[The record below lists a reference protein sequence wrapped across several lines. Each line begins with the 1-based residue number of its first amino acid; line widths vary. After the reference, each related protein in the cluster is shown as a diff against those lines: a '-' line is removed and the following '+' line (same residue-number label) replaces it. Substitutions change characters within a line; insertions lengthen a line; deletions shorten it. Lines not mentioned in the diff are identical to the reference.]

1 MALPRLLKLMN
12 VFNNGHSY
20 QGVAEE
26 VEQPKLAMKVEE
38 FRTAG
43 MLGEIS
49 ANMGLEKLEMTHKY
63 AGLAPEL
70 FKGFATSIVDS
81 ELIRFAGAHQRD
93 DTGEVS
99 AVEITMRGRHA
110 EIDPGN
116 AKSGDKTETTIKT
129 ALTYYKLTV
138 DGKDLMEIDMINSVF
153 KVDGVDRYAELR
165 AAIGL

>member
-1 MALPRLLKLMN
+1 MALPRLLKMMN
-12 VFNNGHSY
+12 VFNNGNSY

-26 VEQPKLAMKVEE
+26 VEQPKLAMKIEE

-43 MLGEIS
+43 MLSEVS

-63 AGLAPEL
+63 AGIVPEL
-70 FKGFATSIVDS
+70 FKGFATSTVDS
-81 ELIRFAGAHQRD
+81 ELIRFAGAYQRD
-93 DTGEVS
+93 DTAEVS

-138 DGKDLMEIDMINSVF
+138 DDKDLMEIDVLNAVF

>member
-20 QGVAEE
+20 QGIAEE
-26 VEQPKLAMKVEE
+26 VEQPKLAMKIED
-38 FRTAG
+38 FRTAS
-43 MLGEIS
+43 ML
-49 ANMGLEKLEMTHKY
+49 
-63 AGLAPEL
+63 
-70 FKGFATSIVDS
+70 
-81 ELIRFAGAHQRD
+81 
-93 DTGEVS
+93 GEVS

-110 EIDPGN
+110 EVDPGN

-138 DGKDLMEIDMINSVF
+138 DDKDLMEIDMINSVF